1 MDTTSTP
8 NQYHPAFSRQ
18 GTDASL
24 PTFEVEGDDL
34 LFGLSFETES
44 DFPMLPGTSPVRTKT
59 LPLPGLLDCLV
70 DETATTIRRTE
81 VGQTGAAAIIGG
93 FDGGQIQNQH
103 YLAKVGGIV
112 EEAASPATMLTTPP
126 TPDVSFDQVLQSIME
141 CVTEGNA
148 QPPIPRFIAPPQENP
163 SPQEE
168 LDFFPAPS
176 ATVTTDFSTLPFRQ
190 QPIFAR
196 RTVGR
201 QFQRPLPVSYLDTD
215 DESETS
221 SVYSSYSDGTCSEPP
236 SPADAI
242 MAWNA
247 EVISLNNEVVNY
259 NQTATHR
266 VGKMQSAGR
275 KKRRGSKSGGNPD
288 DPMSPKGL
296 TRMARSGQVSQE
308 AMLSMVDEHLDS
320 LVLRLDN
327 YESGGDGELSA
338 RFGEFDQLMRTVQR
352 LGLRKGMKRVKR
364 RYHPLIMNCSAYQN
378 RKSSNRLKRSEEQKM
393 VSRGAKNIPMP
404 LIAQPLPMLNFL
416 AEA

>member
-1 MDTTSTP
+1 MDILSTFD
-8 NQYHPAFSRQ
+8 QCHPAFSRQ
-18 GTDASL
+18 GTHGSL

-34 LFGLSFETES
+34 LFGLSFETEN
-44 DFPMLPGTSPVRTKT
+44 DFPMLPRTSPVITQT

-70 DETATTIRRTE
+70 DEPATTIRGTE
-81 VGQTGAAAIIGG
+81 VGQTGPAATTGG
-93 FDGGQIQNQH
+93 FDVGQLQNQH

-112 EEAASPATMLTTPP
+112 EEAESPATMLTAS
-126 TPDVSFDQVLQSIME
+126 TPDVSFDQVLHSIME
-141 CVTEGNA
+141 CVTEDNV
-148 QPPIPRFIAPPQENP
+148 QPPIPSFIVPPQAEP

-176 ATVTTDFSTLPFRQ
+176 PTVTTNFSSFRQ
-190 QPIFAR
+190 KPIFAK

-221 SVYSSYSDGTCSEPP
+221 SVYSSYSDYTCSEPP

-247 EVISLNNEVVNY
+247 EVISLNTEVVNY
-259 NQTATHR
+259 NQTPTHR

-296 TRMARSGQVSQE
+296 TRMARSGQVSQD

-327 YESGGDGELSA
+327 YGSGGDWELSE
-338 RFGEFDQLMRTVQR
+338 RFQEFDQLMRTVQR
-352 LGLRKGMKRVKR
+352 LGLRKGTKRVKR
-364 RYHPLIMNCSAYQN
+364 QYHPLIMNCSAYHN
-378 RKSSNRLKRSEEQKM
+378 RKSTNRPKR
-393 VSRGAKNIPMP
+393 RDGAKNMPMQ
-404 LIAQPLPMLNFL
+404 LIAQPLPMLDFM